1 MSIQRR
7 YLKILVSGPYASGK
21 TTFIKTLC
29 EKVLTTEAKVYSTYE
44 SQVKSTT
51 TVAFDYGKMFYNRL
65 PIYLFGTPGQIRFN
79 FMWKILSLGI
89 HGYIF
94 IIDGSS
100 LSYVLR
106 GRALYEYM
114 KSLGD
119 FPHIIAVNKQDIP
132 GSVDPSIVARL
143 FNINPE
149 HVIPLIA
156 LEKKSAFRAIE
167 RIVDILAKERK
178 VKMIGQTANA

>member
-1 MSIQRR
+1 MSTRRR

-29 EKVLTTEAKVYSTYE
+29 KRVLTTEAIVHAKYE

-51 TVAFDYGKMFYNRL
+51 TVAFDFGKMFYNGI
-65 PIYLFGTPGQIRFN
+65 PIYLFGTPGQTRFN
-79 FMWKILSLGI
+79 FMWRILSIGI

-94 IIDGSS
+94 LIDGSS

-106 GRALYEYM
+106 GKTLYEYM

-119 FPHIIAVNKQDIP
+119 YPHIVAVNKQDIP
-132 GSVDPSIVARL
+132 GSVKPSLVARL
-143 FNINPE
+143 LNISPDR
-149 HVIPLIA
+149 VIPLIA
-156 LEKKSAFRAIE
+156 LDKKSAFEVIGK
-167 RIVDILAKERK
+167 IVDVLESVRE
-178 VKMIGQTANA
+178 GQKH